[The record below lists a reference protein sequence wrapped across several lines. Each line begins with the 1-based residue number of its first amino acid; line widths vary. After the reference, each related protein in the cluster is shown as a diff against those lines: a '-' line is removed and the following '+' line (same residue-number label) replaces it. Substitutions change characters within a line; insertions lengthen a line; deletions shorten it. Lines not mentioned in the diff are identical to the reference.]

1 MPDMQPERT
10 THEFL
15 RRLYAAIDD
24 HDALDSFN

>member
-1 MPDMQPERT
+1 MPDMQPTRT

-24 HDALDSFN
+24 HDALDIF